1 MKLRRL
7 LIGFLTVLLL
17 SAAVSAAEYSDVS
30 DTHWANEQIVYLQ
43 DEITGYP
50 DGTFRPEK
58 TVSRAEFLTLFAR
71 IAFPDE
77 WKQAEGDEWWKAAY
91 DVCTAHR
98 LLDDTTGSRAEAM
111 PRGEI
116 ARLLGKFC
124 ESWGGVNERADAA
137 NQLVINWNEQRMELA
152 QWQPLFSDTKEYE
165 RFNNSGLRVCAN
177 QNLLTGYPDGSF
189 KPDKGVTRA
198 EAAAILARLKTQ
210 LVLREKG
217 CEYVCTVGDYW
228 LMQYTLADSIG
239 LGLYEPLTGKAV
251 KTVGL
256 WKEPPSINGYV
267 LTDRLLTGSDGIY
280 VWGRAG
286 LYKRSGNT
294 LEQIVAEPVLDFC
307 WYGDN
312 TLYYL
317 SWDDTKP
324 IPAYVYAAVYSPC
337 ASRVMK
343 LENPGQ
349 NAVRSILAERDESS
363 PTQNLTDI
371 YVEYGTLYVAGSY
384 CMGIMDAHAALYEV
398 KDGKLVALFGEY

>member
-91 DVCTAHR
+91 DVCTSHR
-98 LLDDTTGSRAEAM
+98 LLDDTAGSRSEAM

-116 ARLLGKFC
+116 AALLDRFC
-124 ESWGGVNERADAA
+124 SGWGGVHERADAVI
-137 NQLVINWNEQRMELA
+137 QHTINWKEQRMESPE
-152 QWQPLFSDTKEYE
+152 WQPLFPDAAEYG
-165 RFNNSGLRVCAN
+165 NSVLISAN
-177 QNLLTGYPDGSF
+177 QGLLTGYPDGSF
-189 KPDKGVTRA
+189 KPGKGVTRA
-198 EAAAILARLKTQ
+198 EAAAILARLKAQ
-210 LVLREKG
+210 LALREKG
-217 CEYVCTVGDYW
+217 CEYVCTVGAYW
-228 LMQYTLADSIG
+228 LMQYSLSGSVG
-239 LGLYEPLTGKAV
+239 LGLYEPLTGKTV
-251 KTVGL
+251 QTVGL
-256 WKEPPSINGYV
+256 WKAAQGVNGYV
-267 LTDRLLTGSDGIY
+267 AFDRLLSGSDGIY

-384 CMGIMDAHAALYEV
+384 CMGIADLHAALYEV
-398 KDGKLVALFGEY
+398 KDGTLVALFGEY

>member
-17 SAAVSAAEYSDVS
+17 SAAVSAAKYSDVS

-91 DVCTAHR
+91 DVCTSHR
-98 LLDDTTGSRAEAM
+98 LLDDTAGSRSEAM
-111 PRGEI
+111 PRGDL
-116 ARLLGKFC
+116 AALLDRFC
-124 ESWGGVNERADAA
+124 SGWGGVHERADAA
-137 NQLVINWNEQRMELA
+137 NQLNINWTEQRMESPE
-152 QWQPLFSDTKEYE
+152 WQPLWPDAAEYG
-165 RFNNSGLRVCAN
+165 NSVLVCAN
-177 QNLLTGYPDGSF
+177 QGLLTGYPDGSF
-189 KPDKGVTRA
+189 KPGKGVTRA
-198 EAAAILARLKTQ
+198 EAAAILARLKAQ
-210 LVLREKG
+210 LALREKG
-217 CEYVCTVGDYW
+217 CEYVCTVGAYW
-228 LMQYTLADSIG
+228 LMQYSISGSVG
-239 LGLYEPLTGKAV
+239 LGLYEPLTGKTV
-251 KTVGL
+251 QTVGL
-256 WKEPPSINGYV
+256 WKAAQGVNGYV
-267 LTDRLLTGSDGIY
+267 AFDRLLSGSDGIY

-384 CMGIMDAHAALYEV
+384 CMGIADLHAALYEV

>member
-17 SAAVSAAEYSDVS
+17 SAAVSAAECSDVS

-91 DVCTAHR
+91 DVCTSHR
-98 LLDDTTGSRAEAM
+98 LLDDTAGSRSEAM

-116 ARLLGKFC
+116 AALLDRFC
-124 ESWGGVNERADAA
+124 SGWGGVHERADAA
-137 NQLVINWNEQRMELA
+137 IQHTINWKEQRMESPE
-152 QWQPLFSDTKEYE
+152 WQPLWPDAAEYG
-165 RFNNSGLRVCAN
+165 SSVLVCAN
-177 QNLLTGYPDGSF
+177 QGLLTGYPDGSF
-189 KPDKGVTRA
+189 KPGKGVTRA
-198 EAAAILARLKTQ
+198 EAAAILARLKAQ
-210 LVLREKG
+210 LALREKG
-217 CEYVCTVGDYW
+217 CEYVCTVGAYW
-228 LMQYTLADSIG
+228 LMQYSLSGSVG
-239 LGLYEPLTGKAV
+239 LGLYEPLTGK
-251 KTVGL
+251 TVQTGGL
-256 WKEPPSINGYV
+256 WKAAQGVNGYV
-267 LTDRLLTGSDGIY
+267 AFDRLLSGSDGIY

-384 CMGIMDAHAALYEV
+384 CMGIADLHAALYEV
-398 KDGKLVALFGEY
+398 KDRTLVALFGEY

>member
-91 DVCTAHR
+91 DVCTSHR
-98 LLDDTTGSRAEAM
+98 LLDNTAGSRSEAM

-116 ARLLGKFC
+116 AALLDRFC
-124 ESWGGVNERADAA
+124 SGWGGVHERADAA
-137 NQLVINWNEQRMELA
+137 NQLNINWTEQRMESPE
-152 QWQPLFSDTKEYE
+152 WQPLWPDAAEYG
-165 RFNNSGLRVCAN
+165 NSVLVCAN
-177 QNLLTGYPDGSF
+177 QGLLTGYPDGSF
-189 KPDKGVTRA
+189 KPGKGVTRA
-198 EAAAILARLKTQ
+198 EAAAILARLKAQ
-210 LVLREKG
+210 LALREKG
-217 CEYVCTVGDYW
+217 CEYVCTVGAYW
-228 LMQYTLADSIG
+228 LMQYSLSGSVG
-239 LGLYEPLTGKAV
+239 LGLYEPLTGKTV
-251 KTVGL
+251 QTVGL
-256 WKEPPSINGYV
+256 WKAAQGVNGYV
-267 LTDRLLTGSDGIY
+267 AFDRLLSGSDGIY

-384 CMGIMDAHAALYEV
+384 CMGIADLHAALYEV
-398 KDGKLVALFGEY
+398 KDGTLVALFGEY

>member
-17 SAAVSAAEYSDVS
+17 SAAVSAAECSDVS

-98 LLDDTTGSRAEAM
+98 LLDDTAGSRSEAM

-116 ARLLGKFC
+116 AALLDRFC
-124 ESWGGVNERADAA
+124 SGWGGVHERADAA
-137 NQLVINWNEQRMELA
+137 IQHTINWKEQRMESPE
-152 QWQPLFSDTKEYE
+152 WQPLFPDAAEYG
-165 RFNNSGLRVCAN
+165 NSVLISAN
-177 QNLLTGYPDGSF
+177 QGLLTGYPDGSF
-189 KPDKGVTRA
+189 KPGKGVTRA
-198 EAAAILARLKTQ
+198 EAAAILARLKAQ
-210 LVLREKG
+210 LALREKG
-217 CEYVCTVGDYW
+217 CEYVCTVGAYW
-228 LMQYTLADSIG
+228 LMQYSLSGSVG
-239 LGLYEPLTGKAV
+239 LGLYEPLTGKTV
-251 KTVGL
+251 QTVGL
-256 WKEPPSINGYV
+256 WKAAQGVNGYV
-267 LTDRLLTGSDGIY
+267 AFDRLLSGSDGIY

-317 SWDDTKP
+317 SWDDAKP

-384 CMGIMDAHAALYEV
+384 CMGIADLHAALYEV
-398 KDGKLVALFGEY
+398 KDGTLVALFGEY

>member
-1 MKLRRL
+1 MKPRRL

-17 SAAVSAAEYSDVS
+17 SAAVGAAECSDVS

-98 LLDDTTGSRAEAM
+98 LLDDTAGSRSEAM

-116 ARLLGKFC
+116 AVLLDRFC
-124 ESWGGVNERADAA
+124 SGWGGVHERADAA
-137 NQLVINWNEQRMELA
+137 IQHTINWKEQRMESPE
-152 QWQPLFSDTKEYE
+152 WQPLFPDAAEYG
-165 RFNNSGLRVCAN
+165 NSVLISAN
-177 QNLLTGYPDGSF
+177 QGLLTGYPDGSF
-189 KPDKGVTRA
+189 KPEKGVTRA
-198 EAAAILARLKTQ
+198 EAAAILARLKAQ
-210 LVLREKG
+210 LALREKG

-228 LMQYTLADSIG
+228 LMQYPASGSVGLA
-239 LGLYEPLTGKAV
+239 LYEPLTGKLV
-251 KTVGL
+251 QTVGL
-256 WKEPPSINGYV
+256 WKAAQGVNGYV
-267 LTDRLLTGSDGIY
+267 AFDRLLSGSDGIY

-384 CMGIMDAHAALYEV
+384 CMGIADLHAALYEV
-398 KDGKLVALFGEY
+398 KDGTLVALFGEY

>member
-91 DVCTAHR
+91 DVCTSHR
-98 LLDDTTGSRAEAM
+98 LLDDATGSRSEAM

-124 ESWGGVNERADAA
+124 EGWGGVNERADAA
-137 NQLVINWNEQRMELA
+137 NQLVINWTEQRMELA

-165 RFNNSGLRVCAN
+165 TYSSSLRTCTN
-177 QNLLTGYPDGSF
+177 QGLLTGYPDGSF
-189 KPDKGVTRA
+189 KPNKGVTRA
-198 EAAAILARLKTQ
+198 EAAAILARLKAQ
-210 LVLREKG
+210 LALREKG
-217 CEYVCTVGDYW
+217 CEYVCTVGAYW
-228 LMQYTLADSIG
+228 LMQYSLSGSVG
-239 LGLYEPLTGKAV
+239 LGLYEPLTGKTV
-251 KTVGL
+251 QTVGL
-256 WKEPPSINGYV
+256 WKAAQGVNGYV
-267 LTDRLLTGSDGIY
+267 AFDRLLSGSDGIY

-343 LENPGQ
+343 LESPGQ

-384 CMGIMDAHAALYEV
+384 CMGIADLHAALYEV
-398 KDGKLVALFGEY
+398 KDGTLVALFGEY

>member
-91 DVCTAHR
+91 DVCTSHR
-98 LLDDTTGSRAEAM
+98 LLDNTAGSRSEAM

-116 ARLLGKFC
+116 AALLDRFC
-124 ESWGGVNERADAA
+124 SGWGGVHERADAA
-137 NQLVINWNEQRMELA
+137 NQLNINWTEQRMESPER
-152 QWQPLFSDTKEYE
+152 QPLWPDAAEYG
-165 RFNNSGLRVCAN
+165 NSVLVCAN
-177 QNLLTGYPDGSF
+177 QGLLTGYPDGSF
-189 KPDKGVTRA
+189 KPGKGVTRA
-198 EAAAILARLKTQ
+198 EAAAILARLKAQ
-210 LVLREKG
+210 LALREKG
-217 CEYVCTVGDYW
+217 CEYVCTVGAYW
-228 LMQYTLADSIG
+228 PMQYSLSGSVG
-239 LGLYEPLTGKAV
+239 LGLYEPLTGKTV
-251 KTVGL
+251 QTVGL
-256 WKEPPSINGYV
+256 WKAAQGVNGYV
-267 LTDRLLTGSDGIY
+267 AFDRLLSGSDGIY

-384 CMGIMDAHAALYEV
+384 CMGIADLHAALYEV
-398 KDGKLVALFGEY
+398 KDGTLVALFGEY

>member
-7 LIGFLTVLLL
+7 LIAFLTVLLL

-91 DVCTAHR
+91 DVCTSHR
-98 LLDDTTGSRAEAM
+98 LLDDATGSRSEAM

-116 ARLLGKFC
+116 AALLDRFC
-124 ESWGGVNERADAA
+124 SGWGGVHERADAA
-137 NQLVINWNEQRMELA
+137 NQLNINWTEQRMESPE
-152 QWQPLFSDTKEYE
+152 WQPLWPDAAEYG
-165 RFNNSGLRVCAN
+165 NSVLVCAN
-177 QNLLTGYPDGSF
+177 QGLLTGYPDGSF
-189 KPDKGVTRA
+189 KPNKGVTRA
-198 EAAAILARLKTQ
+198 EAAAILARLKAQ
-210 LVLREKG
+210 LALREKG
-217 CEYVCTVGDYW
+217 CEYVCTVGAYW
-228 LMQYTLADSIG
+228 LMQYSLSGSVG
-239 LGLYEPLTGKAV
+239 LGLYEPLTGKTV
-251 KTVGL
+251 QTVGL
-256 WKEPPSINGYV
+256 WKAAQGVNGYV
-267 LTDRLLTGSDGIY
+267 AFDRLLSGSDGIY

-317 SWDDTKP
+317 SWDDTRP
-324 IPAYVYAAVYSPC
+324 IPAYSYAAAYFPC

-349 NAVRSILAERDESS
+349 NAVRTILAERDESS

-384 CMGIMDAHAALYEV
+384 CMGIADLHAALYEV

>member
-30 DTHWANEQIVYLQ
+30 DAHWANEQIVYLQ

-91 DVCTAHR
+91 DVCTSHR
-98 LLDDTTGSRAEAM
+98 LLDDTAGSRSEAM

-116 ARLLGKFC
+116 AALLDRFC
-124 ESWGGVNERADAA
+124 SGWGGVHERADAA
-137 NQLVINWNEQRMELA
+137 NQLNINWTEQRMESPE
-152 QWQPLFSDTKEYE
+152 WQPLWPDAAEYG
-165 RFNNSGLRVCAN
+165 NSVLVCAN
-177 QNLLTGYPDGSF
+177 QGLLTGYPDGSF
-189 KPDKGVTRA
+189 KPNKGVTRA
-198 EAAAILARLKTQ
+198 EAAAILARLKAQ
-210 LVLREKG
+210 LALREKG
-217 CEYVCTVGDYW
+217 CEYVCTVGAYW
-228 LMQYTLADSIG
+228 LMQYSLSGSVG
-239 LGLYEPLTGKAV
+239 LGLYEPLTGKTV
-251 KTVGL
+251 QTVGL
-256 WKEPPSINGYV
+256 WKAAQGVNGYV
-267 LTDRLLTGSDGIY
+267 AFDRLLSGSDGIY

-384 CMGIMDAHAALYEV
+384 CMGIADLHAALYEV
-398 KDGKLVALFGEY
+398 KDGTLVALFGEY

>member
-91 DVCTAHR
+91 DVCTSHR

-116 ARLLGKFC
+116 AALLDRFC
-124 ESWGGVNERADAA
+124 SGWGGVHERADAA
-137 NQLVINWNEQRMELA
+137 NQLNINWTEQRMESPE
-152 QWQPLFSDTKEYE
+152 WQPLWPDAAEYG
-165 RFNNSGLRVCAN
+165 NSVLVCAN
-177 QNLLTGYPDGSF
+177 QGLLTGYPDGSF
-189 KPDKGVTRA
+189 KPNKGVTRA
-198 EAAAILARLKTQ
+198 EAAAILARLKAQ
-210 LVLREKG
+210 LALREKG
-217 CEYVCTVGDYW
+217 CEYVCTVGAYW
-228 LMQYTLADSIG
+228 LMQYSLSGSVG
-239 LGLYEPLTGKAV
+239 LGLYEPLTGKTV
-251 KTVGL
+251 QTVGL
-256 WKEPPSINGYV
+256 WKAAQGVNGYV
-267 LTDRLLTGSDGIY
+267 AFDRLLSGSDGIY

-317 SWDDTKP
+317 SWDDTRQ

-349 NAVRSILAERDESS
+349 TAVRSILAERDESS

-384 CMGIMDAHAALYEV
+384 CMGIADLHAALYEV
-398 KDGKLVALFGEY
+398 KDGTLVALFGEY

>member
-7 LIGFLTVLLL
+7 LIAFLTVLLL

-91 DVCTAHR
+91 DVCTSHR
-98 LLDDTTGSRAEAM
+98 LLDDATGSRSEAM

-116 ARLLGKFC
+116 AALLDRFC
-124 ESWGGVNERADAA
+124 SGWGGVHERADAA
-137 NQLVINWNEQRMELA
+137 NQLNINWTEQRMESPE
-152 QWQPLFSDTKEYE
+152 WQPLWPDAAEYG
-165 RFNNSGLRVCAN
+165 NSVLVCAN
-177 QNLLTGYPDGSF
+177 QGLLTGYPDGSF
-189 KPDKGVTRA
+189 KPNKGVTRA
-198 EAAAILARLKTQ
+198 EAAAILARLKAQ
-210 LVLREKG
+210 LALREKG
-217 CEYVCTVGDYW
+217 CEYVCTVGAYW
-228 LMQYTLADSIG
+228 LMQYSLSGSVG
-239 LGLYEPLTGKAV
+239 LGLYEPLTGKTV
-251 KTVGL
+251 QTVGL
-256 WKEPPSINGYV
+256 WKAAQGVNGYV
-267 LTDRLLTGSDGIY
+267 AFDRLLSGSDGIY

-349 NAVRSILAERDESS
+349 NAVCTILAERDESS

-384 CMGIMDAHAALYEV
+384 CMGIADLHAALYEV

>member
-91 DVCTAHR
+91 DVCTSHR
-98 LLDDTTGSRAEAM
+98 LLDDTAGSRSEAM
-111 PRGEI
+111 PRGDL
-116 ARLLGKFC
+116 AALLDRFC
-124 ESWGGVNERADAA
+124 SGWGGVHERADAA
-137 NQLVINWNEQRMELA
+137 NQLNINWTEQRMESPER
-152 QWQPLFSDTKEYE
+152 QPLWPDAAEYG
-165 RFNNSGLRVCAN
+165 NSVLVCAN
-177 QNLLTGYPDGSF
+177 QGLLTGYPDGSF
-189 KPDKGVTRA
+189 KPGKGVTRA
-198 EAAAILARLKTQ
+198 EAAAILARLKAQ
-210 LVLREKG
+210 LALREKG
-217 CEYVCTVGDYW
+217 CEYVCTVGAYW
-228 LMQYTLADSIG
+228 LMQYSLSGSVG
-239 LGLYEPLTGKAV
+239 LGLYEPLTGKTV
-251 KTVGL
+251 QTVGL
-256 WKEPPSINGYV
+256 WKAAQGVNGYV
-267 LTDRLLTGSDGIY
+267 AFDRLLSGSDGIY

-343 LENPGQ
+343 LEKPGQ
-349 NAVRSILAERDESS
+349 NAVRTILAERDESS

-384 CMGIMDAHAALYEV
+384 CMGIADLHAALYEV

>member
-30 DTHWANEQIVYLQ
+30 VTHWANEQIVYLQ

-91 DVCTAHR
+91 DVCTSHR
-98 LLDDTTGSRAEAM
+98 LLDDTAGSRSEAM

-116 ARLLGKFC
+116 AALLDRFC
-124 ESWGGVNERADAA
+124 SGWGGVHERADAA
-137 NQLVINWNEQRMELA
+137 NQLNINWTEQRMESPER
-152 QWQPLFSDTKEYE
+152 QPLWPDAAEYG
-165 RFNNSGLRVCAN
+165 NSVLISAN
-177 QNLLTGYPDGSF
+177 QGLLTGYPDGSF
-189 KPDKGVTRA
+189 KPEKGVTRA
-198 EAAAILARLKTQ
+198 EAAAILARLKAQ
-210 LVLREKG
+210 LALREKG
-217 CEYVCTVGDYW
+217 CEYVCTVGAYW
-228 LMQYTLADSIG
+228 LMQYSLSGSVG
-239 LGLYEPLTGKAV
+239 LGLYEPLTGKTV
-251 KTVGL
+251 QTVGL
-256 WKEPPSINGYV
+256 WKAAQGVNGYV
-267 LTDRLLTGSDGIY
+267 AFDRLLSGSDGIY

-349 NAVRSILAERDESS
+349 NAVRTILAERDESS

-384 CMGIMDAHAALYEV
+384 CMGIADLHAALYEA

>member
-91 DVCTAHR
+91 DVCTSHR
-98 LLDDTTGSRAEAM
+98 LLDNTAGSRSEAM

-116 ARLLGKFC
+116 AALLDRFC
-124 ESWGGVNERADAA
+124 SGWGGVHERADAA
-137 NQLVINWNEQRMELA
+137 IQHTINWTEQRMESPE
-152 QWQPLFSDTKEYE
+152 WQPLWPDAAEYG
-165 RFNNSGLRVCAN
+165 NSVLVCAN
-177 QNLLTGYPDGSF
+177 QGLLTGYPDGSF
-189 KPDKGVTRA
+189 KPGKGVTRA
-198 EAAAILARLKTQ
+198 EAAAILARLKAQ
-210 LVLREKG
+210 LALREKG
-217 CEYVCTVGDYW
+217 CEYVCTVGAYW
-228 LMQYTLADSIG
+228 LMQYSLSGSVG
-239 LGLYEPLTGKAV
+239 LGLYEPLTGKTV
-251 KTVGL
+251 QTVGL
-256 WKEPPSINGYV
+256 WKAAQGVNGYV
-267 LTDRLLTGSDGIY
+267 AFDRLLSGSDGMY

-384 CMGIMDAHAALYEV
+384 CMGIADLHAALYEV
-398 KDGKLVALFGEY
+398 KDGTLVALFGEY

>member
-17 SAAVSAAEYSDVS
+17 IAAVSAAEYSDVS

-91 DVCTAHR
+91 DVCTSHR
-98 LLDDTTGSRAEAM
+98 LLDDTAGSRSEAM

-116 ARLLGKFC
+116 AALLDRFC
-124 ESWGGVNERADAA
+124 SGWGGVHERADAA
-137 NQLVINWNEQRMELA
+137 NQLNINWTEQRMESPER
-152 QWQPLFSDTKEYE
+152 QPLWPDAAEYG
-165 RFNNSGLRVCAN
+165 NSVLVCAN
-177 QNLLTGYPDGSF
+177 QGLLTGYPDGSF
-189 KPDKGVTRA
+189 KPGKGVTRA
-198 EAAAILARLKTQ
+198 EAAAILTRLKAQ
-210 LVLREKG
+210 LALREKG
-217 CEYVCTVGDYW
+217 CEYVCTVGAYW
-228 LMQYTLADSIG
+228 LMQYSLSGSVG
-239 LGLYEPLTGKAV
+239 LGLYEPLTGKTV
-251 KTVGL
+251 QTVGL
-256 WKEPPSINGYV
+256 WKAAQGVNGYV
-267 LTDRLLTGSDGIY
+267 AFDRLLSGSDGIY

-307 WYGDN
+307 WYGGN

-349 NAVRSILAERDESS
+349 NAVRTILAERDESS

-384 CMGIMDAHAALYEV
+384 CMGIADLHAALYEV

>member
-1 MKLRRL
+1 MKLGRL

-30 DTHWANEQIVYLQ
+30 DAHWANEQIVYLQ

-98 LLDDTTGSRAEAM
+98 LLDDTAGSRSEAM

-116 ARLLGKFC
+116 AVLLDRFC
-124 ESWGGVNERADAA
+124 SGWGGVHERADAA
-137 NQLVINWNEQRMELA
+137 NQLNINWTEQRMESPE
-152 QWQPLFSDTKEYE
+152 WQPLWPDAAEYG
-165 RFNNSGLRVCAN
+165 NSVLVCAN
-177 QNLLTGYPDGSF
+177 QGLLTGYPDGSF
-189 KPDKGVTRA
+189 KPNKGVTRA
-198 EAAAILARLKTQ
+198 EAAAILARLKAQ
-210 LVLREKG
+210 LALREKG
-217 CEYVCTVGDYW
+217 CEYVCTVGAYW
-228 LMQYTLADSIG
+228 LMQYSLSGSVG
-239 LGLYEPLTGKAV
+239 LGLYEPLTGKTV
-251 KTVGL
+251 QTVGL
-256 WKEPPSINGYV
+256 WKAAQGVNGYV
-267 LTDRLLTGSDGIY
+267 AFDRLLSGSDGIY

-384 CMGIMDAHAALYEV
+384 CMGIADLHAALYEV
-398 KDGKLVALFGEY
+398 KDGTLVALFGEY

>member
-91 DVCTAHR
+91 DVCTSHR
-98 LLDDTTGSRAEAM
+98 LLDDTAGSRSEAM

-116 ARLLGKFC
+116 AALLDRFC
-124 ESWGGVNERADAA
+124 SGWGGVHERADAA
-137 NQLVINWNEQRMELA
+137 NQLNINWTEQRMESPE
-152 QWQPLFSDTKEYE
+152 WQPLWPDAAEYG
-165 RFNNSGLRVCAN
+165 SSVLVCAN
-177 QNLLTGYPDGSF
+177 QGLLTGYPDGSF
-189 KPDKGVTRA
+189 KPGKGVTRA
-198 EAAAILARLKTQ
+198 EAAAILARLKAQ
-210 LVLREKG
+210 LALREKG
-217 CEYVCTVGDYW
+217 CEYVCTVGAYW
-228 LMQYTLADSIG
+228 LMQYSLSGSVG
-239 LGLYEPLTGKAV
+239 LGLYEPLTGKTV
-251 KTVGL
+251 QTVGL
-256 WKEPPSINGYV
+256 WKAAQGVNGYV
-267 LTDRLLTGSDGIY
+267 AFDRLLSGSDGIY

-384 CMGIMDAHAALYEV
+384 CMGIADLHAALYEV
-398 KDGKLVALFGEY
+398 KDGTLVALFGEY

>member
-91 DVCTAHR
+91 DVCTSHR
-98 LLDDTTGSRAEAM
+98 LLDDTAGSRSEAM

-116 ARLLGKFC
+116 AALLDRFC
-124 ESWGGVNERADAA
+124 SGWGGVHERADAA
-137 NQLVINWNEQRMELA
+137 NQLNINWTEQRMESPE
-152 QWQPLFSDTKEYE
+152 WQPLWPDAAEYG
-165 RFNNSGLRVCAN
+165 NSVLVCAN
-177 QNLLTGYPDGSF
+177 QGLLTGYPDGSF
-189 KPDKGVTRA
+189 KPGKGVTRA
-198 EAAAILARLKTQ
+198 EAAAILARLKAQ
-210 LVLREKG
+210 LALREKG
-217 CEYVCTVGDYW
+217 CEYVCTVGAYW
-228 LMQYTLADSIG
+228 LMQYSLSGSVG
-239 LGLYEPLTGKAV
+239 LGLYEPLTGKTV
-251 KTVGL
+251 QTVGL
-256 WKEPPSINGYV
+256 WKAAQGVNGYV
-267 LTDRLLTGSDGIY
+267 AFDRLLSGSDGIY

-286 LYKRSGNT
+286 LYKRSCNT

-384 CMGIMDAHAALYEV
+384 CMGIADLHAALYEV

>member
-30 DTHWANEQIVYLQ
+30 DAHWANEQIVYLQ

-58 TVSRAEFLTLFAR
+58 TVSCAEFLTLFAR

-91 DVCTAHR
+91 DVCTSHR
-98 LLDDTTGSRAEAM
+98 LLDDTAGSRSEAM

-116 ARLLGKFC
+116 AALLDRFC
-124 ESWGGVNERADAA
+124 SGWGGVHERADAA
-137 NQLVINWNEQRMELA
+137 NQLNINWTEQRMESPE
-152 QWQPLFSDTKEYE
+152 WQPLWPDAAEYG
-165 RFNNSGLRVCAN
+165 NSVLVCAN
-177 QNLLTGYPDGSF
+177 QGLLTGYPDGSF
-189 KPDKGVTRA
+189 KPNKGVTRA
-198 EAAAILARLKTQ
+198 EAAAILARLKAQ
-210 LVLREKG
+210 LALREKG
-217 CEYVCTVGDYW
+217 CEYVCTVGAYW
-228 LMQYTLADSIG
+228 LMQYSLSGSVG
-239 LGLYEPLTGKAV
+239 LGLYEPLTGKTV
-251 KTVGL
+251 QTVGL
-256 WKEPPSINGYV
+256 WKAAQGVNGYV
-267 LTDRLLTGSDGIY
+267 AFDRLLSGSDGIY

-384 CMGIMDAHAALYEV
+384 CMGIADLHAALYEA

>member
-17 SAAVSAAEYSDVS
+17 SAAVSAAEYSVVS

-91 DVCTAHR
+91 DVCTSHR

-116 ARLLGKFC
+116 AALLDRFC
-124 ESWGGVNERADAA
+124 SGWGGVHERADAA
-137 NQLVINWNEQRMELA
+137 NQLNINWTEQRMESPE
-152 QWQPLFSDTKEYE
+152 WQPLWPDAAEYG
-165 RFNNSGLRVCAN
+165 NSVLVCAN
-177 QNLLTGYPDGSF
+177 QGLLIGYPDGSF
-189 KPDKGVTRA
+189 KPEKGVTRA
-198 EAAAILARLKTQ
+198 EAAAILARLKAQ
-210 LVLREKG
+210 LALREKG
-217 CEYVCTVGDYW
+217 CEYVCTVGAYW
-228 LMQYTLADSIG
+228 LMQYSLSGSVG
-239 LGLYEPLTGKAV
+239 LGLYEPLTGKTV
-251 KTVGL
+251 QTVGL
-256 WKEPPSINGYV
+256 WKAAQVNGYAV
-267 LTDRLLTGSDGIY
+267 FDRLLSGSDGMY

-384 CMGIMDAHAALYEV
+384 CMGIADLHAALYEV
-398 KDGKLVALFGEY
+398 KDGTLVALFGEY

>member
-17 SAAVSAAEYSDVS
+17 SAAVSAAECSDVS

-77 WKQAEGDEWWKAAY
+77 WKQAEGDEWWKTAY
-91 DVCTAHR
+91 DVCTSHR
-98 LLDDTTGSRAEAM
+98 LLDDTAGSRSEAM

-116 ARLLGKFC
+116 AALLDRFC
-124 ESWGGVNERADAA
+124 SGWGGVHERADAA
-137 NQLVINWNEQRMELA
+137 IQHTINWKEQRMESPE
-152 QWQPLFSDTKEYE
+152 WQPLWPDAAEYG
-165 RFNNSGLRVCAN
+165 SSVLVCAN
-177 QNLLTGYPDGSF
+177 QGLLTGYPDGSF
-189 KPDKGVTRA
+189 KPGKGVTRA
-198 EAAAILARLKTQ
+198 EAAAILARLKAQ
-210 LVLREKG
+210 LALREKG
-217 CEYVCTVGDYW
+217 CEYVCTVGAYW
-228 LMQYTLADSIG
+228 LMQYSLSGSVG
-239 LGLYEPLTGKAV
+239 LGLYEPLTGKTV
-251 KTVGL
+251 QTVGL
-256 WKEPPSINGYV
+256 WKAAQVVEGYAV
-267 LTDRLLTGSDGIY
+267 FDRLLSGSDGIY

-384 CMGIMDAHAALYEV
+384 CMGIADLHAALYEV
-398 KDGKLVALFGEY
+398 KDGTLVALFGEY

>member
-91 DVCTAHR
+91 DVCTSHR
-98 LLDDTTGSRAEAM
+98 LLDDTAGSRSEAM

-116 ARLLGKFC
+116 AALLDRFC
-124 ESWGGVNERADAA
+124 SGWGGVHERADAA
-137 NQLVINWNEQRMELA
+137 NQLNINWTEQRMESPE
-152 QWQPLFSDTKEYE
+152 WQPLWPDAVEYG
-165 RFNNSGLRVCAN
+165 NSVLISAN
-177 QNLLTGYPDGSF
+177 QGLLTGYPDGSF
-189 KPDKGVTRA
+189 KPGKGVTRA
-198 EAAAILARLKTQ
+198 EAAAILARLKAQ
-210 LVLREKG
+210 LALREKG
-217 CEYVCTVGDYW
+217 CEYVCTVGAYW
-228 LMQYTLADSIG
+228 LMQYSLSGSVG
-239 LGLYEPLTGKAV
+239 LGLYEPLTGKTV
-251 KTVGL
+251 QTVGL
-256 WKEPPSINGYV
+256 WKAAQGVNGYV
-267 LTDRLLTGSDGIY
+267 AFDRLLSGSDGIY

-384 CMGIMDAHAALYEV
+384 CMGIADLHAALYEV
-398 KDGKLVALFGEY
+398 KDRTLVALFGEY

>member
-91 DVCTAHR
+91 DVCTSHR
-98 LLDDTTGSRAEAM
+98 LLDDTAGSRSEAM
-111 PRGEI
+111 PRGDL
-116 ARLLGKFC
+116 AALLDRFC
-124 ESWGGVNERADAA
+124 SGWGGVHERADAA
-137 NQLVINWNEQRMELA
+137 NQLNINWTEQRMESPER
-152 QWQPLFSDTKEYE
+152 QPLWPDAAEYG
-165 RFNNSGLRVCAN
+165 NSVLVCAN
-177 QNLLTGYPDGSF
+177 QGLLTGYPDGSF
-189 KPDKGVTRA
+189 KPGKGVTRA
-198 EAAAILARLKTQ
+198 EAAAILARLKAQ
-210 LVLREKG
+210 LALREKG
-217 CEYVCTVGDYW
+217 CEYVCTVGAYW
-228 LMQYTLADSIG
+228 LMQYSLSGSVG
-239 LGLYEPLTGKAV
+239 LGLYEPLTGKTV
-251 KTVGL
+251 QTVGL
-256 WKEPPSINGYV
+256 WKAAQGVNGYV
-267 LTDRLLTGSDGIY
+267 AFDRLLSGSDGIY

-324 IPAYVYAAVYSPC
+324 IPAYSYAAAYFPC

-349 NAVRSILAERDESS
+349 NAVRTILAERDESS

-371 YVEYGTLYVAGSY
+371 YAEYGTLYVAGSY
-384 CMGIMDAHAALYEV
+384 CMGIADLHAALYEV

>member
-91 DVCTAHR
+91 DVCTSHR
-98 LLDDTTGSRAEAM
+98 LLDDTTGSRSEAM

-116 ARLLGKFC
+116 AALLDRFC
-124 ESWGGVNERADAA
+124 SGWGGVHERADAA
-137 NQLVINWNEQRMELA
+137 NQLNINWTEQRMESPER
-152 QWQPLFSDTKEYE
+152 QPLWPDAAEYG
-165 RFNNSGLRVCAN
+165 NSVLVCAN
-177 QNLLTGYPDGSF
+177 QGLLTGYPDGSF
-189 KPDKGVTRA
+189 KPNKGVTRA
-198 EAAAILARLKTQ
+198 EAAAILARLKAQ
-210 LVLREKG
+210 LALREKG
-217 CEYVCTVGDYW
+217 CEYVCTVGAYW
-228 LMQYTLADSIG
+228 LMQYSLSGSVG
-239 LGLYEPLTGKAV
+239 LGLYEPLTGKTV
-251 KTVGL
+251 QTVGL
-256 WKEPPSINGYV
+256 WKAAQGVNGYV
-267 LTDRLLTGSDGIY
+267 AFDRLLSGSDGIY

-349 NAVRSILAERDESS
+349 NAVRSILAERDKSS

-384 CMGIMDAHAALYEV
+384 CMGIADLHAALYEV